1 LEKSA
6 IRETLAA
13 GAGQVRQPQVVKG
26 KGSDRSEQQQ
36 FEISSCGW
44 GMAAKRSIIGKARDA
59 TEKRTAIVST
69 LTTEES

>member
-6 IRETLAA
+6 IRETLA
-13 GAGQVRQPQVVKG
+13 GAVGQVRQPQAAMG
-26 KGSDRSEQQQ
+26 MGSDGSAQQQ
-36 FEISSCGW
+36 FEKSSCGW
-44 GMAAKRSIIGKARDA
+44 GVAGNRAIIGKARDA